1 VKTEATL
8 VVCTFSDLL
17 DKDLP
22 ARDEI
27 LSPWLPRQGL
37 AMIHAERGIGKTYV
51 ALEIAYAVAT
61 GGTIFHWEAK
71 QPRGVLL
78 LDGEMPAITLKERLQ
93 RIVSANGGILPSAPF
108 VIITPDFQEYGMP
121 DLATEED
128 QSEIQQ
134 HITHEIELVIVDNIS
149 SLVRSGEENKAE
161 DWLPVQAWALK
172 LRANGKSVLFIH
184 HSGKK
189 GIQRGTSR
197 REDVLDTVICLKRP
211 ANYSP
216 ADGARFMVCFEKNRG
231 IFGKDTEPFEAHL
244 KDGKWTT
251 RALVSRTF
259 DKVQALAKE
268 GLSQADIARQLGL
281 HRSTVS
287 RHYNNPVAKCCLL
300 HPKGCATCN
309 NRTCGCN
316 KRCNNQCNKNF
327 IYLIL
332 LHFLNRRM
340 QQESN
345 ESP

>member
-1 VKTEATL
+1 ME
-8 VVCTFSDLL
+8 
-17 DKDLP
+17 
-22 ARDEI
+22 
-27 LSPWLPRQGL
+27 QGL

-61 GGTIFHWEAK
+61 GGKFLHWEAK
-71 QPRGVLL
+71 RSRGVLL

-93 RIVSANGGILPSAPF
+93 RIVSSNGGALPIAPF
-108 VIITPDFQEYGMP
+108 AIITPDFQEYGMP

-128 QSEIQQ
+128 QTEIQQ
-134 HITHEIELVIVDNIS
+134 YITNEIELVIVDNIS

-216 ADGARFMVCFEKNRG
+216 ADGARFIVCFEKNRG
-231 IFGKDTEPFEAHL
+231 IFGKDTESFEAHL
-244 KDGKWTT
+244 KDGQWTT
-251 RALVSRTF
+251 KAVVSRTF

-268 GLSQADIARQLGL
+268 GLKQADIARKLGINP
-281 HRSTVS
+281 STVS
-287 RHYNNPVAKCCLL
+287 RHFNNLEPDKD
-300 HPKGCATCN
+300 
-309 NRTCGCN
+309 
-316 KRCNNQCNKNF
+316 
-327 IYLIL
+327 
-332 LHFLNRRM
+332 
-340 QQESN
+340 
-345 ESP
+345 